1 MLIKKQSGGIFVNIK
16 DGSLVIKK
24 GKEQEPETFS
34 SIKGFITKVD
44 FIEEE
49 FEGKK
54 QEKAKIYITDVDQSY
69 ILQMK
74 TNSGYFRGFC
84 NSLKSGS
91 PTKEVTITPS
101 SKKNENGKKQTT
113 CFVEQDGRYLKHF
126 FTKDFKGDD
135 KDFLPDLDK
144 IVFKGETIYD
154 NTKQVE
160 YWKKWLSSKFLENCI
175 DSSLK
180 NEEEDL
186 TDDDLPF

>member
-24 GKEQEPETFS
+24 DGEYETFS

-54 QEKAKIYITDVDQSY
+54 QEKAKIYITDVDQTY

-101 SKKNENGKKQTT
+101 SKKNDNGKKQTT

-175 DSSLK
+175 DASLK